1 MYPLVGPRPGTLFV
15 AALTLALL
23 FTAGV
28 EGVRADAP
36 PRPGDEP
43 PPSPW
48 HFDLDVGYGKSAV
61 DFVVP
66 ASYAGLCEPVVAPSP
81 DVPPDALPMPPAGC
95 TLPKRELGLLRTT
108 LGLGHGGFTFEGSV
122 HTDARFLGAD
132 GETAPYLTWSA
143 GVRLD
148 TSWDGLFAL
157 SFRFA
162 YVRRETRGLEG
173 EGGRA
178 SIGTL
183 IRLAPWL
190 VIYGEAAVDLMT
202 VPAPLRDAGVL
213 FSYTSWFGGGLRFEF
228 GH

>member
-1 MYPLVGPRPGTLFV
+1 MCPLVELRHGTLF
-15 AALTLALL
+15 ALALVL
-23 FTAGV
+23 LQAAATA
-28 EGVRADAP
+28 RADAP
-36 PRPGDEP
+36 PRPGQEP

-48 HFDLDVGYGKSAV
+48 HFDLDVGYGKSAI

-66 ASYAGLCEPVVAPSP
+66 ASFAGLCEPVTETPG
-81 DVPPDALPMPPAGC
+81 VPPEVPPKALPMPPAGC
-95 TLPKRELGLLRTT
+95 TLPKQELSLLRTT

-122 HTDARFLGAD
+122 HTDSRFLGAE
-132 GETAPYLTWSA
+132 GTTAPYLAWSA

-148 TSWDGLFAL
+148 TSWEGLFAL

-173 EGGRA
+173 EGGRT

-202 VPAPLRDAGVL
+202 VPAALRDAGVL
-213 FSYTSWFGGGLRFEF
+213 FSYTSWFGGGLRFEL

>member
-1 MYPLVGPRPGTLFV
+1 MSVRVGHRHGTLF
-15 AALTLALL
+15 ALALVL
-23 FTAGV
+23 LQATATA
-28 EGVRADAP
+28 RADAP
-36 PRPGDEP
+36 PRPGTEP

-66 ASYAGLCEPVVAPSP
+66 ATYAGLCEPIMAPSP
-81 DVPPDALPMPPAGC
+81 GVPPDALPMPPEGC
-95 TLPKRELGLLRTT
+95 TLPKQELSLLRTT

-122 HTDARFLGAD
+122 HTDARFLGAE
-132 GETAPYLTWSA
+132 GTTAPYLTWSA

-213 FSYTSWFGGGLRFEF
+213 FSYTTWFGGGLRFEF